1 MSQCF
6 SREQGGS
13 VSCAFAS
20 PLPLFFFCPSAF
32 SQRRKKKNEKGKN
45 KGGGKKRSMM
55 FQCSSLWTS
64 LVYRRGS
71 DDSAETAAYAGC
83 SISFFFFYVCMHIRE
98 RNTCWTRSI
107 FFLFVELIAVD
118 GLFGPPKRVS
128 SQFFFLFALRA
139 PKAGFFF
146 FVNRSIPQLLL
157 FHKLCRLRGFST

>member
-1 MSQCF
+1 MPSLLL
-6 SREQGGS
+6 
-13 VSCAFAS
+13 S
-20 PLPLFFFCPSAF
+20 PFFFFAPLLF
-32 SQRRKKKNEKGKN
+32 HKEEKKKKENLKRGWGEK
-45 KGGGKKRSMM
+45 KKSMM

-83 SISFFFFYVCMHIRE
+83 SISFFFFSVCMHIRE
-98 RNTCWTRSI
+98 RNTGWTRSM